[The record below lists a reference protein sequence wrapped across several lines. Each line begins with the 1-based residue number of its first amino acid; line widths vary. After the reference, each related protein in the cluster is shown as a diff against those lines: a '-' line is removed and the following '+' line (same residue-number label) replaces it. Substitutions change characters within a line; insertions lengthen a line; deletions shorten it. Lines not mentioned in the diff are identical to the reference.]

1 MKRKLTIAELQTR
14 ETLSRIRKEKYL
26 RRIVHG
32 IG

>member
-1 MKRKLTIAELQTR
+1 MKRKLTIAELVSK

-26 RRIVHG
+26 RRIVYG